1 MPITFDRP
9 NRSAVLQ
16 QIGPELFSFD
26 TEAAVQNGLQEWFC
40 RQGWIACAEV
50 PDSED
55 VIAGIAERRSIE
67 HLPDRSDSRSTKC
80 RDLMA
85 YVQDGAYATF
95 HIVEVKGLTQ
105 LESDFYETYGQVF
118 PIDDPAITQ
127 GWTISKVPKHGRCLM
142 YAHRFLTAWCD
153 EALDTLITLVVAV
166 PDFPPLSRNVD
177 CFYDG
182 PSQYYPK
189 QAGMYAEFLSKGDI
203 EGTHV
208 FARLLRHLRDKY
220 DLLGMAKATKGIAF
234 RFWGYQGVNWVRDF
248 ATNQAVQLKGGG
260 HGR

>member
-1 MPITFDRP
+1 MHAVQSLIDYLREDLKKRGHGQLYTATKLAESLGERGVVVSSADIVQQIRDSGGICVRYRGGHSRVPITFDRP

-95 HIVEVKGLTQ
+95 HIVEVKGQ
-105 LESDFYETYGQVF
+105 PF
-118 PIDDPAITQ
+118 Q
-127 GWTISKVPKHGRCLM
+127 GEL
-142 YAHRFLTAWCD
+142 
-153 EALDTLITLVVAV
+153 
-166 PDFPPLSRNVD
+166 LS
-177 CFYDG
+177 
-182 PSQYYPK
+182 
-189 QAGMYAEFLSKGDI
+189 
-203 EGTHV
+203 
-208 FARLLRHLRDKY
+208 
-220 DLLGMAKATKGIAF
+220 
-234 RFWGYQGVNWVRDF
+234 
-248 ATNQAVQLKGGG
+248 
-260 HGR
+260 